1 MEEILAVIG
10 GSQAYTLIKTGRIF
24 GEKLGPVRTPFGDSQ
39 PIYKIL
45 AGDTYY
51 LFLSRHGEEGY
62 RISASFVNYCANIW
76 ALKELGATRV
86 IAWSGPGAI
95 NTNLRLGQFVLP
107 DDVIDETKRRTYTF
121 FEGMGVGFVRQNPVF
136 CPNLQNIA
144 LKAMVKL
151 GLDVRLGGT
160 YVCTEGPRLETP
172 AEIKKFKVFGAD
184 MVGMT
189 LVPEVFLAKEL
200 EMCYAP
206 ICYITNYAEGVR
218 EAKFSPGELFEGLI
232 SEEEKSLVES
242 AVDKFPEIISAIA
255 GILAAEERS
264 CGCAHLMDRYKQ
276 RGDLGPDWHTWVKQP
291 K

>member
-1 MEEILAVIG
+1 MEELLAVIG
-10 GSQAYTLIKTGRIF
+10 GSQAHTLIRSGSIF
-24 GEKLGPVRTPFGDSQ
+24 GERIGSVQTPFGESQ
-39 PIYKIL
+39 PIYRIL
-45 AGDTYY
+45 DGDINY

-62 RISASFVNYCANIW
+62 RVSATFVNYCANIW
-76 ALKELGATRV
+76 ALKELGAGRV
-86 IAWSGPGAI
+86 IGWSGPGAI

-136 CPNLQNIA
+136 CSDLQDVA

-151 GLDVRLGGT
+151 GLDIRLGGT

-172 AEIKKFKVFGAD
+172 AEIRKYKLFGAD

-200 EMCYAP
+200 EMCYVP

-218 EAKFSPGELFEGLI
+218 NSDFVPGELFEGLLT
-232 SEEEKSLVES
+232 SDEQKVVEESVNQ
-242 AVDKFPEIISAIA
+242 FPSIIAEIARLLK
-255 GILAAEERS
+255 GRERN
-264 CGCAHLMDRYKQ
+264 CNCPHLMDRYRK
-276 RGDLGPDWHTWVKQP
+276 RGDLGPDWHSWVKQHG
-291 K
+291 